1 MEYVIRRILYA
12 IPIALGVT
20 IIVFSL
26 VHLGPVDP
34 LLAVTPDDANPE
46 EIERIRVAYGF
57 DKPIPVQYLL
67 WLGRALAGDF
77 GVSLQSGRPVIDD
90 LVPALSNTMKLALVA
105 TVLAFSVAFVLGVL
119 AAYHH
124 GGWPDR
130 LFTGVAVVGVSVP
143 NYWLSIVLIIIFAV
157 ELNVLPAMGIGPGGS
172 REWSWDAIHL
182 RYLILPAIAVSAI
195 PVGIITRTTRAC
207 VLEMLSQEFV
217 QALHAKGI
225 SSKRVLVHVIR
236 NAAPTILAATGIQ
249 FGQLLGG
256 SILVESVFAWP
267 GSGYLLNESIFR
279 RDFPVLQGTIAVLAL
294 FFVFINLAVDIVQT
308 WFDPRI
314 RRG

>member
-20 IIVFSL
+20 VICFAL

-34 LLAVTPDDANPE
+34 ILAVTPDDASPE
-46 EIERIRVAYGF
+46 EVERIRVEYGF
-57 DKPIPVQYLL
+57 DKPVPVQYLK
-67 WLGRALAGDF
+67 WLGRALVGDF

-90 LVPALSNTMKLALVA
+90 LVPALANTMRLALVA
-105 TVLAFSVAFVLGVL
+105 TVFAFSIAFLLGVM

-124 GGWPDR
+124 GRWTDR
-130 LFTGVAVVGVSVP
+130 LFTGVAVVGVSIP

-172 REWSWDAIHL
+172 RAWSWDATHM

-236 NAAPTILAATGIQ
+236 NAAPTVLAATGIQ

-294 FFVFINLAVDIVQT
+294 FFVFINLTVDIVQT
-308 WFDPRI
+308 WLDPRI